1 MLTGDRRLIRK
12 VVQARQC
19 GSLSPA
25 VGSQPKSKPMSW
37 QKTLILAAVS
47 LLLSAFVTG
56 LIAFIADHILWR

>member
-1 MLTGDRRLIRK
+1 
-12 VVQARQC
+12 
-19 GSLSPA
+19 
-25 VGSQPKSKPMSW
+25 MSW